1 MVTTTLRNAIAK
13 IGNTR
18 SHIKISDYAKTPA
31 IPIRHLAIGFKGKDI
46 DISFY
51 RNRGGPTCLNN

>member
-31 IPIRHLAIGFKGKDI
+31 IPIRHLAIGFKGKVRYSPKTNHELI
-46 DISFY
+46 KL
-51 RNRGGPTCLNN
+51 R